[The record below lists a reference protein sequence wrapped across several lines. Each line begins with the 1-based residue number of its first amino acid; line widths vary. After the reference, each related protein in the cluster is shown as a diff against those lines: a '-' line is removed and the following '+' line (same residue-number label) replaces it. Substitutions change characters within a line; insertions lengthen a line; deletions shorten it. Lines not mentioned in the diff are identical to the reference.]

1 MLHTRLHFAKF
12 QERLDTSE
20 LAKKDLLIVAEMY
33 SEDFFYLFRHTFN
46 PIHDWSFRGCSWME
60 ERGKKSSLPKIS
72 HTYPTTMKLGTFVP
86 YLKKIQKIYEP
97 RDNHWAL
104 LISAFLY
111 RKSTN
116 FAILKNRDIDCILI
130 HNF

>member
-86 YLKKIQKIYEP
+86 YVKKIQKIYEP
-97 RDNHWAL
+97 RDNHLSSAD
-104 LISAFLY
+104 ISIFIPKINKFCY
-111 RKSTN
+111 IK
-116 FAILKNRDIDCILI
+116 K
-130 HNF
+130 